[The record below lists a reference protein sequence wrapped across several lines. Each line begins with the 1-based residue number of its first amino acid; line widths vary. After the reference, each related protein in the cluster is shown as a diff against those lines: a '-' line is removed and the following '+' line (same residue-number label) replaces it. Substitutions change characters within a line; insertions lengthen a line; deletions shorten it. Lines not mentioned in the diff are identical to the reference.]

1 VIWSKSGYY
10 DSSAHGDRYVGFH
23 VNRGSKKEALFFSSD
38 RFQDVFYKPE
48 VIRAILQYGSEEA
61 VSQNRPELGVKIGPV
76 EIEKIL
82 PPIIELEEGGVRIV
96 ESEDKKQEFVTFT
109 VGFESHGKPIARLC
123 VLRNGRLLHVEE
135 SMPSSGRIT
144 ISNIPLLPGKN
155 RFKIF
160 AENKDD
166 KSNTIK
172 SNPIEKTIPGKIRY
186 EDKPVLD
193 NGTLYILAIGVSRG
207 LNLKPRTDP
216 KEIGNFELSYARSDA
231 ESIFNAFNEGNNK
244 AFEAVYGC
252 LLVDEQ
258 ATLAR
263 INDALDDI
271 DERIREKSK
280 DRNEMKRDVLLVYLS
295 GHGLCRIID
304 QKLYF
309 AKHGKFHVP
318 DQQLCFWN
326 YDLDPEKLDD
336 TGLAFMDLGAKITS
350 LAAEVILMT
359 DACHSGIIGSEVV
372 KGSSSD
378 KNAFDPDELAKRI
391 YGINESEMYI
401 LNASRRSEYA
411 RENSEIKHGYFTQ
424 AILDALATSTNSE
437 LTMFGL
443 MDLVQ
448 RGVQRYTTAQNPV
461 CRMYGDL
468 LRLEIYRKQ
477 A

>member
-1 VIWSKSGYY
+1 MLV
-10 DSSAHGDRYVGFH
+10 RMP
-23 VNRGSKKEALFFSSD
+23 EA
-38 RFQDVFYKPE
+38 
-48 VIRAILQYGSEEA
+48 
-61 VSQNRPELGVKIGPV
+61 
-76 EIEKIL
+76 
-82 PPIIELEEGGVRIV
+82 
-96 ESEDKKQEFVTFT
+96 
-109 VGFESHGKPIARLC
+109 
-123 VLRNGRLLHVEE
+123 
-135 SMPSSGRIT
+135 
-144 ISNIPLLPGKN
+144 
-155 RFKIF
+155 
-160 AENKDD
+160 
-166 KSNTIK
+166 
-172 SNPIEKTIPGKIRY
+172 
-186 EDKPVLD
+186 
-193 NGTLYILAIGVSRG
+193 
-207 LNLKPRTDP
+207 
-216 KEIGNFELSYARSDA
+216 
-231 ESIFNAFNEGNNK
+231 IFNAFNESNNK
-244 AFEAVYGC
+244 AFEAVYGR

-309 AKHGKFHVP
+309 AAHGKFHVP

-359 DACHSGIIGSEVV
+359 DACHSGIIGTEVV

-378 KNAFDPDELAKRI
+378 KNAIDPNELAKRI

-424 AILDALATSTNSE
+424 AILDALSSSTNSE

-468 LRLEIYRKQ
+468 LRLEIYRK
-477 A
+477 